1 MSELARLFI
10 ALALFPASLAIAA
23 AGPVV
28 GTTHGAVEGRVDG
41 GVSSFRGIPYVA
53 APVGALRWR
62 APEPA
67 KPWKR
72 LKADRFG
79 ASCIQPVS
87 KAQDAAFGGAG
98 AQSED
103 CLTLNVW
110 TPRARKGERLPVM
123 VWVHGGAFMSGAGSL
138 AAYDGSALASMG
150 AVVVTINYRLGSL
163 GFFCHA
169 SLDAEAP
176 GGPVNFGLLDQIA
189 ALRWVQ
195 ANIEAFGGDA
205 SNVTLFGES
214 AGAQSVL
221 ALTVSPMAHG
231 LFHKGIAQSPYGVPS
246 HTRGE
251 ACATGAKVAGELG
264 LSGAKASTEEL
275 RAVSAARFAG
285 MTKPGLSLAPSLIFG
300 DRVLPA
306 SILDQFEAGQAAAVP
321 LIIGN
326 NSNEASVA
334 ALFGIEPGF
343 LLEKLGMAKIAVRL
357 LFPGTK
363 DDADLERQVVRDSV
377 FSAYVKRIADL
388 HAARAPAWR
397 YYFSYLPERQ
407 RNVEPGVSH
416 GGEVVFVLGTLG
428 RAPAYRDVRTPADE
442 GMSRLV
448 ASYWLAFARTGRP
461 DVAGAA
467 RWDASLPRRSN
478 TLEFGEE
485 VVLRKD
491 FHERRL
497 NVLIKVIK
505 RLGGMLDR
513 RRAAAAEAAQP

>member
-1 MSELARLFI
+1 MSVVVRLLI
-10 ALALFPASLAIAA
+10 ALVLLPACLAVTQ

-28 GTTHGAVEGRVDG
+28 GTTHGAVEGLLDS
-41 GVSSFRGIPYVA
+41 GVSSFRGIPYAA

-62 APEPA
+62 APEPSR
-67 KPWKR
+67 PWKR

-98 AQSED
+98 VQSED

-138 AAYDGSALASMG
+138 PAYDGSALAGMG

-169 SLDAEAP
+169 SLDEEAP

-195 ANIEAFGGDA
+195 ANAEAFGGDA
-205 SNVTLFGES
+205 SNITLFGES
-214 AGAQSVL
+214 AGAQSVI
-221 ALTVSPMAHG
+221 ALTASPMARG
-231 LFHKGIAQSPYGVPS
+231 LFQKGIAQSPYGIPS
-246 HTRGE
+246 HTRDE
-251 ACATGAKVAGELG
+251 ACAAGAKVASELG
-264 LSGAKASTEEL
+264 LPGDRASTRDL
-275 RAVSAARFAG
+275 RAMPAARFAG
-285 MTKPGLSLAPSLIFG
+285 LTKPGQSLAPSLVFG

-306 SILDQFEAGQAAAVP
+306 AILDQFENGEASSVP

-388 HAARAPAWR
+388 QAARAPAWR
-397 YYFSYLPERQ
+397 YFFSYLPERQ
-407 RNVEPGVSH
+407 RGREPGVSH

-428 RAPAYRDVRTPADE
+428 RAPAYRDIRTDADE
-442 GMSRLV
+442 RMARLV

-461 DVAGAA
+461 DVAGAT
-467 RWDASLPRRSN
+467 RWDASTPRRSN
-478 TLEFGEE
+478 TLELGEE
-485 VVLRKD
+485 VVLRRD

-497 NVLIKVIK
+497 NILIKVIK

-513 RRAAAAEAAQP
+513 RRAAAASLP